1 MSYNFGFDYVAIM
14 ILMLLMIFFWGK
26 RKISLQIYNIYYVM
40 IGSMLLSA
48 IFDVIVN
55 QQNTGISLGGLLL
68 ENILVI
74 LSIFLEWMII
84 VSCEMYILSL
94 SNIDIKKSNLWR
106 RMITVPFVIMIA
118 LVIAS
123 GWTHWVFYIDQN
135 GVLQRGGFYIISDI
149 IEVYY
154 AALTIVIFARFS
166 KTIGFQKIFYILNS
180 LALIFCT
187 YMLQRIYEEQ
197 RIFYFVIS
205 ICMIGLVYSI
215 QRPDEI
221 FDETNALYRDVLL
234 NEASADYISK
244 TPFFMFFIR
253 IHDYKILTDS
263 LGQDSVNEMLSDV
276 TSFLTLFTK
285 GTNVFRI
292 DDNTFAIKKEM
303 MEEDQIES
311 LSRAISQRFKQPWK
325 NGNMKAVLSASFVT
339 AECPKQ
345 VPTYD
350 DFVRLVSIIGRKEGT
365 IDTVYSADD
374 MIGGDQEKEILDA
387 IKRGLE
393 QGRFQVYYQPI
404 YSTEKKRIVS
414 AEALVRL
421 FDEKL
426 GFISPEIMIPL
437 AEREGYILE
446 IGKIVFTDVCR
457 FFKENSL
464 TDKGIDYIEVNL
476 SGKQCMQNKLAE
488 SFLEIM
494 KEHGLSSSQINF
506 EITESSAMITNNAV
520 VNNINYFEENGVALS
535 LDDYGTGYSNLS
547 YLYQIPFRIL
557 KVDKSIL
564 WSSESN
570 KKADFTL
577 QSIFDMSKKL
587 GLHVLVEGVETET
600 QITKLLSL
608 GCDYFQG
615 YYFSK
620 PVPGEDFV
628 RYIEEFQLPEV
639 CNA

>member
-14 ILMLLMIFFWGK
+14 ILLLLMVFFWGK
-26 RKISLQIYNIYYVM
+26 RKISLQIYNVYYIM

-48 IFDVIVN
+48 IFDVIIN
-55 QQNTGISLGGLLL
+55 QQTYVSVSGGNIL
-68 ENILVI
+68 ENILIV
-74 LSIFLEWMII
+74 LTTLLEWLII
-84 VSCEMYILSL
+84 VSCEMYVLCL
-94 SNIDIKKSNLWR
+94 AKLDIGKSHLWR
-106 RMITVPFVIMIA
+106 RMVTVPFVIMVA
-118 LVIAS
+118 LAIAS
-123 GWTHWVFYIDQN
+123 VWTHWIFYIDESGIMQK
-135 GVLQRGGFYIISDI
+135 GDLYFISEI
-149 IEVYY
+149 TEIYY
-154 AALTIVIFARFS
+154 VVFLLVVFMWFRKS
-166 KTIGFQKIFYILNS
+166 IGFQKIFYVLNS
-180 LALIFCT
+180 LALIFCA
-187 YMLQRIYEEQ
+187 YMLQRIFVEQ
-197 RIFYFVIS
+197 RIFYFIIS

-234 NEASADYISK
+234 NEAAAEYNAK
-244 TPFFMFFIR
+244 TPFFMLFIR

-263 LGQDSVNEMLSDV
+263 FGQDSVNEMLSDV

-285 GTNVFRI
+285 GTNVFRV
-292 DDNTFAIKKEM
+292 DDNTFAIKKEVM
-303 MEEDQIES
+303 GEDQIEG
-311 LSRAISQRFKQPWK
+311 LVRAVSQRFKQPWK
-325 NGNMKAVLSASFVT
+325 NGNMKAVLSASFVK
-339 AECPKQ
+339 AQCPEQ
-345 VPTYD
+345 VPSYD

-365 IDTVYSADD
+365 IDMVYSADD
-374 MIGGDQEKEILDA
+374 LIGGDQEKEILDA

-393 QGRFQVYYQPI
+393 QNRFQVYYQPI

-446 IGKIVFTDVCR
+446 IGRIVFTDVCR
-457 FFKENSL
+457 FFKENCL

-488 SFLEIM
+488 NFLEIM
-494 KEHGLSSSQINF
+494 KEHGLNSSQINF

-564 WSSESN
+564 WSSEN
-570 KKADFTL
+570 NRKADFTL
-577 QSIFDMSKKL
+577 RSIFDMSKKL
-587 GLHVLVEGVETET
+587 GLHVLVEGVETEA
-600 QITKLLSL
+600 QVTKLLGL

-620 PVPGEDFV
+620 PVAGEDFV
-628 RYIEEFQLPEV
+628 RYVEEFQLPEV

>member
-1 MSYNFGFDYVAIM
+1 MNYNFGFDYVAIM
-14 ILMLLMIFFWGK
+14 ILLLLMIFFWGK
-26 RKISLQIYNIYYVM
+26 RKISLQIYNIYYIM

-48 IFDVIVN
+48 IFDVIIN
-55 QQNTGISLGGLLL
+55 QQYMVVLPGGSIF

-74 LSIFLEWMII
+74 LDIFLEWLIV
-84 VSCEMYILSL
+84 VSCEMYVLSL
-94 SNIDIKKSNLWR
+94 SNIDISKSNVWR
-106 RMITVPFVIMIA
+106 RMVTVPFVVMVILA
-118 LVIAS
+118 IAS
-123 GWTHWVFYIDQN
+123 VWTHWIFYIDQN
-135 GVLQRGGFYIISDI
+135 GIFQRGEFYIVSDI
-149 IEVYY
+149 IEIYFVVL
-154 AALTIVIFARFS
+154 AAVIFVRFR

-234 NEASADYISK
+234 NEASAEYNSK
-244 TPFFMFFIR
+244 TPFFMLFIR

-285 GTNVFRI
+285 GTNVFRV

-303 MEEDQIES
+303 MEDDQIES
-311 LSRAISQRFKQPWK
+311 LVRAVSQRFKQSWK
-325 NGNMKAVLSASFVT
+325 NGNMKAVLSASFVK
-339 AECPKQ
+339 AECPKE
-345 VPTYD
+345 VATYD

-365 IDTVYSADD
+365 IDKVYSADEL
-374 MIGGDQEKEILDA
+374 IGGDQEKEILEA

-393 QGRFQVYYQPI
+393 QNRFQVYYQPI

-421 FDEKL
+421 YDEKL

-457 FFKENSL
+457 FFKESSL
-464 TDKGIDYIEVNL
+464 MDKGIDYIEVNL

-488 SFLEIM
+488 NFLEIM
-494 KEHGLSSSQINF
+494 KEHGLNSSQINF

-520 VNNINYFEENGVALS
+520 VNNINYFEENGVSLS

-547 YLYQIPFRIL
+547 YLYQIPFQIL

-577 QSIFDMSKKL
+577 RSIFEMSKKL

-628 RYIEEFQLPEV
+628 RYVEEFQLPEV